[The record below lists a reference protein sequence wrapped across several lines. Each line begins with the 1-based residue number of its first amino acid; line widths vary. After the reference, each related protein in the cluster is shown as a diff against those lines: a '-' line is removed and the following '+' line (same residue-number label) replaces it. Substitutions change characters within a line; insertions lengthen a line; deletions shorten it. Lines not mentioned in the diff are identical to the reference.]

1 MSGPRCDLCSDGYF
15 GDPTGRFGPVRV
27 CLPCDCNLNV
37 DPNAVGNC
45 NRTSGECLKCI
56 YNTAGREC
64 DQCMPGNLSDIFV
77 FQYEITGSFR
87 KILHYLLSS

>member
-27 CLPCDCNLNV
+27 CLPCDCNQNV

-64 DQCMPGNLSDIFV
+64 DQCMPGNLSNIFV
-77 FQYEITGSFR
+77 FQHKNNMKF
-87 KILHYLLSS
+87 